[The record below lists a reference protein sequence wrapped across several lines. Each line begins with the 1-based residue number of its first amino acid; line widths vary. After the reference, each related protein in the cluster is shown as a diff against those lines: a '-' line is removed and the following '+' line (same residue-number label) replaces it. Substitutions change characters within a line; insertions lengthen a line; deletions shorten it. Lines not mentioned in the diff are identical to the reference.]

1 MRDYFEILGVSRNA
15 TSGEIRNAYYK
26 LAKKYHPDHLDHY
39 EIKLYLPR
47 FLKITKAYLTLKDE
61 KRRKEYL
68 QEMALGEF
76 MEDQEKERKVSRE
89 KVFEL
94 GLDLLKRNS
103 PRATKYFRTAYS
115 LERTNQTYK
124 SYYGLSLILS
134 DREGKGLVLCK
145 EALEKEENATH
156 HYNLA
161 AGYVKTGNYRSATN
175 HLKKALRIDKD
186 HKESKNLLEKLKG
199 KAGITGLFRRE

>member
-1 MRDYFEILGVSRNA
+1 MKDYFEILGVSRNA
-15 TSGEIRNAYYK
+15 TAEEVRNAYYK

-61 KRRKEYL
+61 KKRKEYL
-68 QEMALGEF
+68 QALALGEF
-76 MEDQEKERKVSRE
+76 MEDQEKERKESRE
-89 KVFEL
+89 KVFDI
-94 GLDLLKRNS
+94 GLDLLKRDS

-115 LERTNQTYK
+115 LERNNQTYK

-134 DREGKGLVLCK
+134 GREEKGLALCK
-145 EALEKEENATH
+145 EALEKEESALH

-161 AGYVKTGNYRSATN
+161 AGYVKTGNYRNAVN
-175 HLKKALRIDKD
+175 HLKKALRIDKN
-186 HKESKNLLEKLKG
+186 HTESKNLLEKIKG
-199 KAGITGLFRRE
+199 KAGIFRK